1 MEELPRVSA
10 FAHDPV
16 RAYVE
21 ALLAKAGFAH
31 APADERAEAVATLV
45 AEAQRRIG
53 FELTHVIDPRSLQEF
68 RELAS
73 GGAGEDEL
81 AAFFDV
87 RVPDAEMRVRRALEA
102 FGRECLDRV
111 AHLRHDLSL

>member
-1 MEELPRVSA
+1 MDLPPVSV
-10 FAHDPV
+10 FSHDPV

-31 APADERAEAVATLV
+31 APHDERAEAVAGLV

-53 FELTHVIDPRSLQEF
+53 FELMHAVDPHSLEAF
-68 RELAS
+68 RALARD
-73 GGAGEDEL
+73 GASEDEL

-87 RVPDAEMRVRRALEA
+87 RVPDAEARVRQALEA
-102 FGRECLDRV
+102 FGRECLEHAGRLRGRL
-111 AHLRHDLSL
+111 HL